1 MDSEGGKSDI
11 ALNRAP
17 TPSTPA
23 EEKLEERLFTEPYRF
38 DFFQAVRLL
47 ERLTPDRLPV
57 GRVNEEGQVILAERE
72 VARFR
77 TSVSL
82 WFPPSQVHNL
92 EQAQEEEGGRPP
104 KMEVAFMGLTGPVG
118 VLPNHYTELLIER
131 LRAGD
136 RALYDFL
143 DLFNHRLISFFYRA
157 WEKYRFPVAY
167 ERRPGDDQFTLWLFA
182 LVGLATRGLRGQMS
196 LRDESLLCYGGLIA
210 QRPHSASAF
219 AAIVSNYF
227 GVPVAVI
234 QFAGQWLDL
243 DAESVSKL
251 GRANNALGVSAVA
264 GARVWDSQSKFRL
277 KIGPIG
283 YKQFAAFLPVG
294 SAYEPMMDLVRFLA
308 GPEFDFDAQLVL
320 KAEEALGTVL
330 TTRARRRPMLRWN
343 TWLKT
348 KPFVNDDEQVVL
360 NATSDARKQ

>member
-1 MDSEGGKSDI
+1 M
-11 ALNRAP
+11 
-17 TPSTPA
+17 PA
-23 EEKLEERLFTEPYRF
+23 EEKLEEQLFNQPYRF

-47 ERLTPDRLPV
+47 ERLMPDRLPV
-57 GRVNEEGQVILAERE
+57 GRVTEEGQVTLPESEI
-72 VARFR
+72 ARFR

-82 WFPPSQVHNL
+82 RFPPSQVHNL
-92 EQAQEEEGGRPP
+92 GRVREGESDRQPE
-104 KMEVAFMGLTGPVG
+104 MEVAFMGLTGPLG

-167 ERRPGDDQFTLWLFA
+167 ERGLGVDQFTSSLFA
-182 LVGLATRGLRGQMS
+182 VIGLATRGLRGQMS
-196 LRDESLLCYGGLIA
+196 LRDDHLLCYGGLIA

-219 AAIVSNYF
+219 SAIIGDYF
-227 GVPVAVI
+227 GVPASVT
-234 QFAGQWLDL
+234 QFTGQWLSL

-251 GRANNALGVSAVA
+251 GQANNALGVSAVA

-283 YKQFAAFLPVG
+283 YKQFVAFLPVG
-294 SAYEPMMDLVRFLA
+294 SAFKPMMELIKFLA
-308 GPEFDFDAQLVL
+308 GPEFDFDAQLAL
-320 KAEEALGTVL
+320 KAEEVPGTVL
-330 TTRARRRPMLRWN
+330 TTRARRRPMLSWN

-348 KPFVNDDEQVVL
+348 REFTEDDTQVIL
-360 NATSDARKQ
+360 SSRTDADRYHGN